1 MDWVVTT
8 AADATYDT
16 EARSDVPRSAPP
28 ASAAKIGDS
37 ITIRGNGDRIKVTL
51 LEVVDPAV
59 IKSRGIKSMMAG
71 LRGELGRDRP
81 GQRCVAVKLRM
92 RNLEDAGTQG
102 VLQGICGGIL
112 LDSDGREYAS
122 TGDAVENGPALWA
135 PSRGDQPK
143 VMYDAFEI
151 PLNAT
156 PARYVLAIAGGSRV
170 PAGEWNLR
178 RSRQVDAGSEL
189 GLEKQLQLLGQ
200 GAEAW
205 NAWRAGNPSVEIH
218 LAGARLDDRDLRGI
232 DLSGASLERT
242 SFAGSDLR
250 GANFSRAHARAALF
264 PGAKL
269 AGANF
274 CDSDLRNAS
283 FFEANAANARFEHA
297 VMTKATLDRMQ
308 AIAARFCHADL
319 RGVRA
324 VEASLFDGNFEGAK
338 LDQANFTGALLD
350 GAVMRALPLTGNNL
364 TGAILRGANLRSA
377 CIDDASAYGINLQGA
392 NLEGATISN
401 SDLSLATL
409 VSARLDGAVLANVR
423 VFGAS
428 IWNIDGKPA
437 RQDEIVITPQDQP
450 RVTVNDLE
458 VASFVYLLLSNE
470 KVRNAIETIGE
481 KGVLILGRF
490 TERKH
495 VLEAIRQEVSRFGL
509 LPIVFDFDRPTDRD
523 FSETVMTL
531 AGMSRFIV
539 ADITAPRSVP
549 LELQVTIPN
558 YMVPFVP
565 LIAEGERPF
574 SMFEDLWK
582 KYRDWVLEPLRYESV
597 DQLVRVF
604 ERAVVDP
611 ANERRERLRV
621 RKAEVLVG
629 RRASDY
635 DDTPPPGTR

>member
-16 EARSDVPRSAPP
+16 EARSDLPRSAPP
-28 ASAAKIGDS
+28 ASAAEIGDS
-37 ITIRGNGDRIKVTL
+37 ITIRGNGDRIKATL

-59 IKSRGIKSMMAG
+59 VKSRGIKSMMAG
-71 LRGELGRDRP
+71 LRGETGRERP
-81 GQRCVAVKLRM
+81 GHRCVAIKLRM

-102 VLQGICGGIL
+102 VVQGICGGIL
-112 LDSDGREYAS
+112 LDTEGREYAS
-122 TGDAVENGPALWA
+122 TGDSVETGPALWA
-135 PSRGDQPK
+135 PSRGEQPK
-143 VMYDAFEI
+143 VMCDAFEI

-156 PARYVLAIAGGSRV
+156 PARYVLAIGGGSRA
-170 PAGEWNLR
+170 PAGEWSLQ
-178 RSRQVDAGSEL
+178 RSRQGDAGSEP

-205 NAWRAGNPSVEIH
+205 NAWRAGNRSVEIH

-308 AIAARFCHADL
+308 AFAARFCHADL
-319 RGVRA
+319 RGVTA
-324 VEASLFDGNFEGAK
+324 VEASLFDGNFEGTK

-364 TGAILRGANLRSA
+364 TGAILRGADLRSA

-409 VSARLDGAVLANVR
+409 VSARLEGAVLANVR

-428 IWNIDGKPA
+428 IWNIDGKPE
-437 RQDEIVITPQDQP
+437 RQDEMVITPQDQP

-458 VASFVYLLLSNE
+458 VASFVYLLLNNE
-470 KVRNAIETIGE
+470 KIRNAIETIGE

-582 KYRDWVLEPLRYESV
+582 KHRDWVLEPLRYESV

-635 DDTPPPGTR
+635 DDRPPPGRR

>member
-16 EARSDVPRSAPP
+16 EARSDLPRSAPP
-28 ASAAKIGDS
+28 SSVAEIRDS

-71 LRGELGRDRP
+71 LRGEIGRDRP

-102 VLQGICGGIL
+102 IVQGICGGIL
-112 LDSDGREYAS
+112 LDSEGREYAS

-135 PSRGDQPK
+135 PSRGQQPK
-143 VMYDAFEI
+143 VMCDAFEI

-156 PARYVLAIAGGSRV
+156 PARYVLAIGGGSRA
-170 PAGEWNLR
+170 PAGEWSLK
-178 RSRQVDAGSEL
+178 RSRQSDPEPEF
-189 GLEKQLQLLGQ
+189 GLEEQVRLLGQ

-205 NAWRAGNPSVEIH
+205 NAWRARDPSVEIH
-218 LAGARLDDRDLRGI
+218 LAGAKLADRDLRGI

-250 GANFSRAHARAALF
+250 GANFSKAHARYALF

-269 AGANF
+269 AGADF
-274 CDSDLRNAS
+274 SDSDLRDAS
-283 FFEANAANARFEHA
+283 FVEANAAHARFDRA
-297 VMTKATLDRMQ
+297 VMTKATLDRIQ
-308 AIAARFCHADL
+308 ALAARFCRADL

-324 VEASLFDGNFEGAK
+324 VEASLFDCDFEGAG
-338 LDQANFTGALLD
+338 LDQADFTGALLD
-350 GAVMRALPLTGNNL
+350 GAVLRAAALTGNKL
-364 TGAILRGANLRSA
+364 TGAILRGADLRSA
-377 CIDDASAYGINLQGA
+377 RIEDASAYGINLQGA
-392 NLEGATISN
+392 DLTGATISN

-409 VSARLDGAVLANVR
+409 VGARLDGTVLANVR

-437 RQDEIVITPQDQP
+437 RQDEIVITPQGQP
-450 RVTVNDLE
+450 RVTVSDLE
-458 VASFVYLLLSNE
+458 VASFVYLLLNNE
-470 KVRNAIETIGE
+470 KIRNAIETIGA

-490 TERKH
+490 TERMH
-495 VLEAIRQEVSRFGL
+495 VLEAIRKEVSRLGL

-582 KYRDWVLEPLRYESV
+582 KYRDWVLEPLTYESV

-604 ERAVVDP
+604 EKAVVDP
-611 ANERRERLRV
+611 ANDRREELRV
-621 RKAEVLVG
+621 RKAETLVG

-635 DDTPPPGTR
+635 DDRPPPGSR